1 MHTPPPRT
9 PCTRSLTPDF
19 DQHWGPH
26 KSCSGGDTA
35 RAPGSRVCALPG
47 CLIEAP
53 WLVNGGH
60 GASLKHRP
68 RPPARVPCLPRP
80 GVSVSWL
87 RRRLAAAAP
96 PPVCAHQV
104 YSCTEERIALDEVPA
119 AGLCGSMEDAMR
131 AVGGEP
137 NGGTACFNDAPCP
150 PFTSHGA
157 SIRQLFG
164 AGAVQGEGGGGGGAA
179 AAASA
184 AAALQDDGQRL
195 L

>member
-1 MHTPPPRT
+1 
-9 PCTRSLTPDF
+9 
-19 DQHWGPH
+19 
-26 KSCSGGDTA
+26 
-35 RAPGSRVCALPG
+35 
-47 CLIEAP
+47 
-53 WLVNGGH
+53 
-60 GASLKHRP
+60 
-68 RPPARVPCLPRP
+68 
-80 GVSVSWL
+80 
-87 RRRLAAAAP
+87 
-96 PPVCAHQV
+96 V

-179 AAASA
+179 AAAAA